1 MPYLGELC
9 AVATAMCWTMSSLSF
24 GVASRAVG
32 GIATNQFRLWAAL
45 PVLAL
50 LVWLTTGSA
59 WPTDAPQDRIVLLA
73 LSGLAGLVL
82 GDIGYFHALAT
93 IGPRLSSVVMA
104 TWPAMAAG
112 LAALGGELPTAA
124 MVGGMAL
131 STVGVAIVLLRSR
144 EGSSWRPGLTVAQ
157 WWTGVLGALLGA
169 LGQAGGVVLAQ
180 MAMAKTVELPD
191 GVDPLPATLVRMA
204 TAAVG
209 LQLVATMQRQP
220 LAMLA
225 VPRHRTALWGALIG
239 MLFGP
244 VLGVWL
250 SMTATHLAPLPRVA
264 TLMAMTPLFMM
275 PVAKIAYG
283 ARVGWIGLLGTV
295 LAVGGVAVLLLAG

>member
-1 MPYLGELC
+1 MG
-9 AVATAMCWTMSSLSF
+9 
-24 GVASRAVG
+24 
-32 GIATNQFRLWAAL
+32 Q
-45 PVLAL
+45 
-50 LVWLTTGSA
+50 
-59 WPTDAPQDRIVLLA
+59 RIWQ
-73 LSGLAGLVL
+73 
-82 GDIGYFHALAT
+82 ALADSTSRWLGKFAT
-93 IGPRLSSVVMA
+93 IA
-104 TWPAMAAG
+104 
-112 LAALGGELPTAA
+112 
-124 MVGGMAL
+124 
-131 STVGVAIVLLRSR
+131 
-144 EGSSWRPGLTVAQ
+144 WRPGLTVMQ

-180 MAMAKTVELPD
+180 LAMAKTVELPD

-225 VPRHRTALWGALIG
+225 VPRHRTALWAALVG

-250 SMTATHLAPLPRVA
+250 SMTATHLTPLPRAA

-283 ARVGWIGLLGTV
+283 ARIGWIGLLGTV
-295 LAVGGVAVLLLAG
+295 LAVFGVAVLLLSG